1 MQREIMT
8 SIPFLSQ
15 PSAAAE
21 NTEEDLAVAQDLKD
35 TLDAHRNGCV
45 GMAANMIGVP
55 KRIIAFV
62 DEDFGGRIFVMFNP
76 HITAEDGAFDTAEG
90 CLSLQ
95 GERRTVRYQRIEVD
109 IWIGNSASATQRSP
123 VSPRRSSNTRSTTAM
138 A

>member
-45 GMAANMIGVP
+45 GMAANMIGIC
-55 KRIIAFV
+55 RSIIAF
-62 DEDFGGRIFVMFNP
+62 DNEGSYEVMFNP
-76 HITAEDGAFDTAEG
+76 VIVKKSGAYETAEASAAPSDTSA
-90 CLSLQ
+90 SKW
-95 GERRTVRYQRIEVD
+95 I

>member
-62 DEDFGGRIFVMFNP
+62 DEDFGGRDPFPSYGQQAGIVQQYLF
-76 HITAEDGAFDTAEG
+76 
-90 CLSLQ
+90 
-95 GERRTVRYQRIEVD
+95 YYK
-109 IWIGNSASATQRSP
+109 RST
-123 VSPRRSSNTRSTTAM
+123 RRSVAHKK
-138 A
+138 